1 MALEFI
7 IAVVCA
13 ITFIICGY
21 SVGFIAGKKETCDV
35 IKENN
40 KEVLIAREHIEYQ
53 IQNEKAH
60 LKSLQENV
68 KQQKQSFEDFKKVEK
83 ENIMNNLRDFQ
94 AQVDE
99 DKAEYIEQLQ
109 ILQSSLDK
117 LQRQK
122 AATIE
127 AFQREQA
134 VQDSKDN
141 YRIVI
146 ANSDKN
152 DIEVLNSFK
161 NRLTN
166 PEILSKLI
174 WSTYFQKK
182 AKALFVNIV
191 GTEKVCGIYKITDI
205 NDMKCYIGQSV
216 DIANRFTQHCRCGCG
231 IKTPKDNKLYA
242 AMLKEGLDQFTF
254 EIVELCPQE
263 ELNEKEKYYIDVYN
277 SVNYGFNSQDGVNG
291 KSNDN
296 ARDN

>member
-1 MALEFI
+1 MVLEFI

-13 ITFIICGY
+13 IVCVVCGY
-21 SVGFIAGKKETCDV
+21 YVGVIAGKQETCDIV
-35 IKENN
+35 KENN
-40 KEVLIAREHIEYQ
+40 KEVLAAREHIEYQ

-68 KQQKQSFEDFKKVEK
+68 EQQKRNFEDFEKLEK
-83 ENIMNNLRDFQ
+83 ENIMKNLRDFQ
-94 AQVDE
+94 IQVNE
-99 DKAEYIEQLQ
+99 DKAEYIEQIQLLQ
-109 ILQSSLDK
+109 GSLDK

-122 AATIE
+122 AAAVE
-127 AFQREQA
+127 AFQREQII
-134 VQDSKDN
+134 QDSEDN

-146 ANSDKN
+146 SESDRS
-152 DIEVLNSFK
+152 DIDVLNSFK
-161 NRLTN
+161 TRLSN

-182 AKALFVNIV
+182 AKALFTNIV

-205 NDMKCYIGQSV
+205 NNMKCYIGQSV

-242 AMLKEGLDQFTF
+242 AMLKDGLDQFTF
-254 EIVELCPQE
+254 EIVEICPQE

-291 KSNDN
+291 KSND
-296 ARDN
+296 

>member
-1 MALEFI
+1 MLEI
-7 IAVVCA
+7 ILGVISAIVC
-13 ITFIICGY
+13 IICGY
-21 SVGFIAGKKETCDV
+21 YVGVIAGKKETCDIV
-35 IKENN
+35 KENN

-60 LKSLQENV
+60 LKSLQDNV
-68 KQQKQSFEDFKKVEK
+68 EQQKKSFEDFEKLEK
-83 ENIMNNLRDFQ
+83 ENIMKNLRDFQ
-94 AQVDE
+94 IQVNE
-99 DKAEYIEQLQ
+99 DKAEYTEQIQL
-109 ILQSSLDK
+109 LQSSLDK
-117 LQRQK
+117 LKRQK

-141 YRIVI
+141 YRII
-146 ANSDKN
+146 IEDSDKA
-152 DIEVLNSFK
+152 DIDILNSFK
-161 NRLTN
+161 NRLSN

-182 AKALFVNIV
+182 AKALFINIV

-205 NDMKCYIGQSV
+205 NDMKCYVGQSV

-254 EIVELCPQE
+254 EIVEICPQK

-296 ARDN
+296 A

>member
-1 MALEFI
+1 MVLEFI

-13 ITFIICGY
+13 IVCVVCGY
-21 SVGFIAGKKETCDV
+21 YVGVIAGKQETCDIV
-35 IKENN
+35 KENN
-40 KEVLIAREHIEYQ
+40 KEVLATREHIEYQ

-68 KQQKQSFEDFKKVEK
+68 EQQKRNFEDFEKLEK
-83 ENIMNNLRDFQ
+83 ENIMKNLRDFQ
-94 AQVDE
+94 IQVNE
-99 DKAEYIEQLQ
+99 DKAEYIEQIQLLQ
-109 ILQSSLDK
+109 GSLDK

-122 AATIE
+122 AAAVE
-127 AFQREQA
+127 AFQREQIIH
-134 VQDSKDN
+134 DSEDN

-146 ANSDKN
+146 SESDRS
-152 DIEVLNSFK
+152 DIDVLNSFK
-161 NRLTN
+161 TRLSN

-182 AKALFVNIV
+182 AKALFTNIV
-191 GTEKVCGIYKITDI
+191 GTEKVCGIYKITDM

-242 AMLKEGLDQFTF
+242 AMLKDGLDQFTF
-254 EIVELCPQE
+254 EVVELCPQE

-291 KSNDN
+291 KSND
-296 ARDN
+296 